1 MYKGVEFE
9 IEENDVIK
17 HWVYTDKIYVSIVC
31 PCFNQESYISEAL
44 CGFLSQITKFKFEII
59 IHDDASTDN
68 TPEIIDY
75 FVSKFPSIVKF
86 IKQDENQYSIS
97 RTLPTVNVLKAA
109 SGDFVA
115 LCEGDDY
122 WIDKYKIDKQLR
134 ILSKSGKNI
143 CFTQA
148 ESINEQGQIS
158 KISCYG
164 NDTRNVDFEDVI
176 LGGGSFMCTPTIMF
190 NRNVILELIG
200 DWFFRAPVGDYFLQ
214 VLASQEGAVYIPD
227 ITARYRLNSTGSWS
241 SEQKKKSTESIELE
255 SSNMESAIRYIFPK
269 INISSKIEGK
279 VCSKNYLYWAIISTR
294 SCNYKQAIRLY
305 RKSFECYGFLSLK
318 QVLFPLFLLM
328 KYLSCER

>member
-1 MYKGVEFE
+1 
-9 IEENDVIK
+9 
-17 HWVYTDKIYVSIVC
+17 
-31 PCFNQESYISEAL
+31 
-44 CGFLSQITKFKFEII
+44 FKFEII
-59 IHDDASTDN
+59 IHDDASTDK

-97 RTLPTVNVLKAA
+97 RTLPTVNVLRAA

-122 WIDKYKIDKQLR
+122 WIDQYKIDKQLR

-148 ESINEQGQIS
+148 ESINDQGQIN

-241 SEQKKKSTESIELE
+241 SEQKKKSTESIEVE
-255 SSNMESAIRYIFPK
+255 SSNMDSAIRYIFPT
-269 INISSKIEGK
+269 INISSKIEEK
-279 VCSKNYLYWAIISTR
+279 VCSRNYL
-294 SCNYKQAIRLY
+294 
-305 RKSFECYGFLSLK
+305 
-318 QVLFPLFLLM
+318 
-328 KYLSCER
+328 